1 MASAMTKERDEAEM
15 RIPVVEEELV
25 VRKRQREIGR
35 VVVSTIP
42 RERQEL
48 VEQELERVDVEIER
62 VPVDRVV
69 EAPPRIREDGDTL
82 VIPVVEEVAV
92 VEKRLVLREEIRVHR
107 RRTVSQFQQPVT
119 LRSEDV
125 VVERED
131 PSGEPGL
138 IDRSDEGKSDD

>member
-1 MASAMTKERDEAEM
+1 MTKERDEAEM
-15 RIPVVEEELV
+15 CIPLVEEELV

-62 VPVDRVV
+62 VPVERVV

-82 VIPVVEEVAV
+82 VIPVVEEVVV

-138 IDRSDEGKSDD
+138 IDSSDEGKSDD